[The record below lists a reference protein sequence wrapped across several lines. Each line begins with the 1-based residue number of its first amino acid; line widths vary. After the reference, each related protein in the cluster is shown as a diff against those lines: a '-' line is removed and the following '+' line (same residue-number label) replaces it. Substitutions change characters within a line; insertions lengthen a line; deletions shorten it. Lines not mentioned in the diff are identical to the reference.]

1 MQSTSRIIKFFSSL
15 RYLCCHGNSLDS
27 RGWEMPD
34 LCRRQRAILVRA
46 RARLPVYLYIYAFIC
61 THTRET
67 FVREKKNEGGVG
79 GASERERARPRER
92 ERETIVVWFCSFV
105 KDFRYRRLATDVNNS
120 LKCTDVYTWSL
131 YVRVCTVDA
140 NLNKVDDEHL
150 TNFLPFKISWY
161 SFSIC
166 SRLIISA
173 FFYLSIRSLYRNAY
187 IRKSGANERKMGH
200 DFSYYPYLVTKYT

>member
-1 MQSTSRIIKFFSSL
+1 MQKTK
-15 RYLCCHGNSLDS
+15 GNT
-27 RGWEMPD
+27 
-34 LCRRQRAILVRA
+34 RA
-46 RARLPVYLYIYAFIC
+46 RARALTGLPIYLRIYM
-61 THTRET
+61 HSYSRD
-67 FVREKKNEGGVG
+67 VRSWEEERGRSGG
-79 GASERERARPRER
+79 SERARKSETESER

-187 IRKSGANERKMGH
+187 IRKSGANERKTGH
-200 DFSYYPYLVTKYT
+200 DFSYPYLVIKYI